1 MKSFKTYI
9 REVAIGTGSSGIAR
23 YNDSLHRIDDK
34 AVQARVNTWLQAN
47 SNMEFATVEAALYQL
62 TAKLEQIGLTF
73 SVQAE
78 AAGDSGSLRLPLKQ
92 WGGRFGKDTDTG
104 HNDFINDDGISY
116 KIEGNE
122 MVLSI
127 DYERMP
133 TGGFRVTGQIQ

>member
-23 YNDSLHRIDDK
+23 NNMGLHRIDQDN
-34 AVQARVNTWLQAN
+34 VRARVNTWLQAN
-47 SNMEFATVEAALYQL
+47 ANMEFTTVEAALYQL
-62 TAKLEQIGLTF
+62 SAKLEQIGLTF

-92 WGGRFGKDTDTG
+92 WGGRFGKDTDTA
-104 HNDFINDDGISY
+104 HNDFMDDDGISY
-116 KIEGNE
+116 RIEGNE
-122 MVLSI
+122 LILDI

-133 TGGFRVTGQIQ
+133 TGGFKVSGKIQ